1 MQKLPVLGT
10 DLALHATFRVIQGKK
25 SSTKFTTLTDVI
37 GKTIMLEPFD
47 HPGMRVIHQ
56 GMEHPLTVA
65 DSSSGGSSCVFVVV
79 PGLDG
84 RKETISLESKSHN
97 GCFVHSGLHSGRGV
111 KLSCNS
117 SSDAA
122 FKQSASFIA
131 KRGMSKYDPI
141 SFMAKG
147 ANKNFL
153 LEPLLAFRDESYTAY
168 FNIKG

>member
-1 MQKLPVLGT
+1 MQKLPVPGT
-10 DLALHATFRVIQGKK
+10 DLALHATFRVIPGK
-25 SSTKFTTLTDVI
+25 SATKFTTLTDAI
-37 GKTIMLEPFD
+37 GKTVMLEPYD

-65 DSSSGGSSCVFVVV
+65 GSSSGCSSCVFVVV

-84 RKETISLESKSHN
+84 RKETISLESKSYN

-111 KLSCNS
+111 KLSCKT
-117 SSDAA
+117 SSDAT
-122 FKQSASFIA
+122 FKESASFIG
-131 KRGMSKYDPI
+131 KRGISKYNPI
-141 SFMAKG
+141 SFVARG

-153 LEPLLAFRDESYTAY
+153 LEPLLAFRDESYTPY